1 MTHRPRAVLFPGGG
15 GPKPPRPA
23 SQRLHP
29 AHWTWLVPF
38 ILCWLWVAQT
48 MAVDLIVGR
57 DFSTCWPKRSEMS
70 GRPPECKVGPQYLWE
85 LL

>member
-1 MTHRPRAVLFPGGG
+1 MTHRPRAVLFPGG

-29 AHWTWLVPF
+29 AHWIWLVPF

-48 MAVDLIVGR
+48 MAVDHIVG
-57 DFSTCWPKRSEMS
+57 
-70 GRPPECKVGPQYLWE
+70 PPECKVGPQYLWQ